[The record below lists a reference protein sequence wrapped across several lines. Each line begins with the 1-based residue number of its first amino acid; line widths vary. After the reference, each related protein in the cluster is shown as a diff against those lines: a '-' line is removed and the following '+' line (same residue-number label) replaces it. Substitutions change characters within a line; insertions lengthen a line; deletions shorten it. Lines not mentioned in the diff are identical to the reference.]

1 MKTPI
6 KDILNFAFNKG
17 LVRKGEATTRALQVA
32 LNLRLIVADKIDSN
46 GVAKRFRLTDQGYA
60 LALRNIPNFVNLRDN

>member
-6 KDILNFAFNKG
+6 KDLLNFAFNEG
-17 LVRKGEATTRALQVA
+17 DIRKGEATTRALQVA

-46 GVAKRFRLTDQGYA
+46 GAAKCFRLTNQGYA
-60 LALRNIPNFVNLRDN
+60 LAAKLSR